1 MAAPQTKEVGSAFLV
16 FVITLGGILVTLFSG
31 ENVNN
36 FSDVSEVQYAV
47 AFITGIMAAAKDIQS
62 QRKESTQNA

>member
-47 AFITGIMAAAKDIQS
+47 AFITGIMAAEDIQS